1 MPRGAIG
8 NLTMHYQQVGKGP
21 DLVLIH
27 GLCSNLALWY
37 LSIVPRLADSFR
49 ITVYDL
55 RGHGLSQV
63 APSGYR
69 AVDLADD
76 LKALIDHLN
85 IETAHIVSHS
95 FGGAIALAFAR
106 RYPDRLSTLTLADA
120 WVPTLQP
127 SPFNMDPEH
136 WLQVRAKL
144 TDSGVDID
152 YELPR
157 VAHGFVEEL
166 IEQRHNPDTRGGSL
180 EALESM
186 FGKGQ
191 SPVVRRWVKLVR
203 TTSAA
208 AEFSDCS
215 GIAVEDLRRIE
226 HPISIAFGARSRY
239 LSTMRGLRRAL
250 RNSRC
255 TVIPNA
261 GHFFPFFYP
270 NVIVQIIMQ
279 SAFGDV
285 VSADK
290 TVVGSIAS
298 RVESERESERAQERR

>member
-1 MPRGAIG
+1 
-8 NLTMHYQQVGKGP
+8 
-21 DLVLIH
+21 
-27 GLCSNLALWY
+27 
-37 LSIVPRLADSFR
+37 
-49 ITVYDL
+49 
-55 RGHGLSQV
+55 
-63 APSGYR
+63 
-69 AVDLADD
+69 
-76 LKALIDHLN
+76 
-85 IETAHIVSHS
+85 
-95 FGGAIALAFAR
+95 
-106 RYPDRLSTLTLADA
+106 
-120 WVPTLQP
+120 
-127 SPFNMDPEH
+127 
-136 WLQVRAKL
+136 
-144 TDSGVDID
+144 
-152 YELPR
+152 
-157 VAHGFVEEL
+157 
-166 IEQRHNPDTRGGSL
+166 
-180 EALESM
+180 M